1 MTQKVA
7 FWILAFS
14 IDFVLLE
21 VTYLVT
27 LFNCFIKIRQN

>member
-14 IDFVLLE
+14 IDVLLE
-21 VTYLVT
+21 VTYLVA
-27 LFNCFIKIRQN
+27 LFDCFIKIRQN